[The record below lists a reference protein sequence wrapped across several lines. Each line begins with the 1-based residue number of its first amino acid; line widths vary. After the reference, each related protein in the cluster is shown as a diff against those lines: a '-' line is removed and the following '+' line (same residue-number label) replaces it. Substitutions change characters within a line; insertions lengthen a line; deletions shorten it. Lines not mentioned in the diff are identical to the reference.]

1 MAVGITLIAVI
12 LLVVVVWILIEVKR
26 MRHKIFAIFLI
37 FMILFT
43 YFSFSAS
50 IAGKNVDFSTP
61 DGWMQA
67 GGLYVSWLGATFSR
81 IVSVTTYAIG
91 LNWSA
96 YNSTNQTTTPPPQN
110 ITNQTNTSTN
120 STIQDIWNKLK

>member
-1 MAVGITLIAVI
+1 
-12 LLVVVVWILIEVKR
+12 
-26 MRHKIFAIFLI
+26 
-37 FMILFT
+37 MILFT

-67 GGLYVSWLGATFSR
+67 GGLYISWIGATFSR
-81 IVSVTTYAIG
+81 ILSVTTYAIG
-91 LNWSA
+91 LNWST

-110 ITNQTNTSTN
+110 ATNNSTN
-120 STIQDIWNKLK
+120 STIQNIWNKLK